1 MNNNAMTRNE
11 FVQHFKDNNPDEA
24 VSEWPFL
31 QFKILLTS
39 TKNSESLGLMYIN
52 SKLETMYESL
62 NISNGPLFVKGDLDI
77 EFDHYYED
85 DNPDSDYCQY
95 LSNLNLNILYDKLID
110 QKIISSDELV
120 SLYRIETPNQKG
132 LYDGIGYNILLN
144 AEEYN
149 HPGPEKDPKFMEIFA
164 HRGPFLDN
172 EYKRKWMFAFSD
184 ENQIKDW
191 LSNKVVFDLLVE
203 HDFKLNKI
211 TIKAENAI
219 LGDYQAIYLGQKIE
233 KSEIVPLTT
242 IEHLFVEK
250 RKAKLTI

>member
-1 MNNNAMTRNE
+1 MTRNE

>member
-1 MNNNAMTRNE
+1 MTRNE
-11 FVQHFKDNNPDEA
+11 FVQYFKDHNPDEA

-39 TKNSESLGLMYIN
+39 TKNSESLGLMYVN

-62 NISNGPLFVKGDLDI
+62 KISNGVFLSKGDINFD
-77 EFDHYYED
+77 FDHYYED
-85 DNPDSDYCQY
+85 ENNDSDYCQY

-110 QKIISSDELV
+110 NNIIDNNELV
-120 SLYRIETPNQKG
+120 SLYRIESANHKG

-144 AEEYN
+144 AEDYN

-164 HRGPFLDN
+164 HRGRFLDN
-172 EYKRKWMFAFSD
+172 EYKTKWMFAFSD
-184 ENQIKDW
+184 ENQIKEW

-203 HDFKLNKI
+203 NDFKLNKI
-211 TIKAENAI
+211 TIKSGNTI
-219 LGDYQAIYLGQKIE
+219 LGDFQAIYIGKAVEQ
-233 KSEIVPLTT
+233 SEILSLKT

-250 RKAKLTI
+250 RKSKLIV

>member
-1 MNNNAMTRNE
+1 MTRNE
-11 FVQHFKDNNPDEA
+11 FVQHFKENNPDEA
-24 VSEWPFL
+24 VSAWPFL

-39 TKNSESLGLMYIN
+39 TKNSESLGLMYVN

-62 NISNGPLFVKGDLDI
+62 NISNGIFLSKSDIDI

-95 LSNLNLNILYDKLID
+95 LSNINLNILYDKLID
-110 QKIISSDELV
+110 QKIISNDELI
-120 SLYRIETPNQKG
+120 SLYRIETSNHKG

-172 EYKRKWMFAFSD
+172 EYKRKWMFAFSN
-184 ENQIKDW
+184 EKQIKEW

-203 HDFKLNKI
+203 HEFKLNKI
-211 TIKAENAI
+211 TIKADNAI
-219 LGDYQAIYLGQKIE
+219 LGDYQAIYIGQKIE

-250 RKAKLTI
+250 RKSKLTV